1 MPEMRDLQSLPRF
14 PHPPGC
20 QLHRPAFWP
29 IVLLTLWQIK
39 RALRGTPDMIRVGIA
54 GIGFM
59 GMIHYL
65 AYQRTKGVKVAA
77 MCETRRERLAGD
89 WREIKGNFGPA
100 GTMMDLSGI
109 DTYEK
114 LEDMLASKK
123 LDLIDI
129 CLPPAAHAPVAVAA
143 LKAGKHVFCEK
154 PIALAPADAARMVG
168 TAKRAGKQLM
178 IGQVL
183 PFFPEY
189 AFAYKAIAT
198 GRYGKLLG
206 GHFKRVISDPQ
217 WLADFYD
224 PAKIGGPML
233 DLHVHDAHYIRLVFG
248 MPKSVFTSGRM
259 RGKVAE
265 YFVSQFMFRDPA
277 VVVSAMSG
285 VIQQQGRGFCAG
297 FEIHLE
303 KATLIYDFAVV
314 GDKPELNMPLTVLRA
329 DGKVERPEM
338 KSSDPVDS
346 FTDELAEA
354 VRTVKSGK
362 PSALL
367 DGQLA
372 RDALLLCH
380 KQTESIR
387 KRKAVTV

>member
-1 MPEMRDLQSLPRF
+1 
-14 PHPPGC
+14 
-20 QLHRPAFWP
+20 
-29 IVLLTLWQIK
+29 
-39 RALRGTPDMIRVGIA
+39 MIRVGIA
-54 GIGFM
+54 GLGFM

-65 AYQRTKGVKVAA
+65 AYQRVKGVKVAA

-89 WREIKGNFGPA
+89 WREIKGNFGPP

-114 LEDMLASKK
+114 LDEMLANGK
-123 LDLIDI
+123 LDVIDI
-129 CLPPAAHAPVAVAA
+129 CLPPAAHAPVAIAA

-154 PIALAPADAARMVG
+154 PIALDPADAVRMVA
-168 TAKRAGKQLM
+168 TAKKARKQLM

-189 AFAYKAIAT
+189 AFAYKAVAG

-224 PAKIGGPML
+224 PAKVGGPML
-233 DLHVHDAHYIRLVFG
+233 DLHVHDAHYIRLLFG
-248 MPKSVFTSGRM
+248 MPKSVFTRGRM
-259 RGKVAE
+259 RGRVAE
-265 YFVSQFMFRDPA
+265 YFVSQFLFRDPA

-303 KATLIYDFAVV
+303 KATLLYDFAVV
-314 GDKPELNMPLTVLRA
+314 DDKAELNMPLTVLRA

-346 FTDELAEA
+346 FADELSEA
-354 VRTVKSGK
+354 ARTVKSGK
-362 PSALL
+362 PSPLL

-372 RDALLLCH
+372 RDAVVLCH

-387 KRKAVTV
+387 KRKAVTI